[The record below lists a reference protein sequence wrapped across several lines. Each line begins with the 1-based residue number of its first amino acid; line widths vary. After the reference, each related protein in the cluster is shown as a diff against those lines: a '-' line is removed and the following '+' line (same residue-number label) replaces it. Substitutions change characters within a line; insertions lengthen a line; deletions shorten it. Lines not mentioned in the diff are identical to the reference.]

1 MVSIDKTQLIALAHG
16 WHPHAEAIDC
26 EDMRGPRSFFGE
38 SFPLPRPLRSRE
50 EQDMRAVGQADCGAQ
65 APSGCL
71 VLWESAEIRG
81 PVATAGRILA
91 SIEGSDPAVA
101 LQRPDGLD
109 VPASSYI
116 AGRCPSS
123 FDVAWRLLEA
133 GLLPEWGAALCSC
146 QTAGRGQMRRP
157 WHSPR
162 GNLYV
167 SFRLPRDP
175 NLQGEAAALIVG
187 GLLAGA
193 FRRLG
198 FPLSLK
204 WPNDLLLNEKDKV
217 GGLLLEARNGETLA
231 GLGVNL
237 AECPPAAALRADR
250 AAPAAVLLPGH
261 ARAASPG
268 ADKESSGG
276 EGEEPLAPFALWRH
290 LVSAAIL
297 EYSHSVAGQS
307 LAKAL
312 AGCDRLLAWKGRAV
326 VLAEADGSSISGIC
340 LGLGKNGGLLLRR
353 ADGDLREHFSG
364 SLSLAAGS
372 ALSG

>member
-1 MVSIDKTQLIALAHG
+1 MVSINKTQLIALAHG

-26 EDMRGPRSFFGE
+26 EDMRGPRSLFGE
-38 SFPLPRPLRSRE
+38 SFPLPRPLRSGE
-50 EQDMRAVGQADCGAQ
+50 EQDMRTVGQTDCGTQ

-71 VLWESAEIRG
+71 VLWENDEIRG

-91 SIEGSDPAVA
+91 SIEGCEPAVA
-101 LQRPDGLD
+101 LQRPNGLD
-109 VPASSYI
+109 VPASAYI
-116 AGRCPSS
+116 AGRCASS
-123 FDVAWRLLEA
+123 FDIAWRLLKA

-167 SFRLPRDP
+167 SFRLPRDA

-261 ARAASPG
+261 ARAVSPG
-268 ADKESSGG
+268 ADKKSSGG

-297 EYSHSVAGQS
+297 EYSHSVAGQD
-307 LAKAL
+307 LTTAL
-312 AGCDRLLAWKGRAV
+312 AGCDRLLSWKGRAV
-326 VLAEADGSSISGIC
+326 VLAEADGTSVSGFC
-340 LGLGKNGGLLLRR
+340 QGLGKNGGLLLRR
-353 ADGDLREHFSG
+353 ADGDMREYFSG
-364 SLSLAAGS
+364 SLSLAAS
-372 ALSG
+372 PVLSG

>member
-1 MVSIDKTQLIALAHG
+1 MVSTKKTQLIALAHG

-26 EDMRGPRSFFGE
+26 EDMRGPRSLFGE
-38 SFPLPRPLRSRE
+38 SFPVPRPLRSGE
-50 EQDMRAVGQADCGAQ
+50 EQDMRAVGQADAGT
-65 APSGCL
+65 PTPTGCL
-71 VLWESAEIRG
+71 VLWEDTEIRG
-81 PVATAGRILA
+81 PIAAAGRILA
-91 SIEGSDPAVA
+91 SAEAAGPVAA
-101 LQRPDGLD
+101 LQHPSGLD
-109 VPASSYI
+109 VPASAYI
-116 AGRCPSS
+116 AGRCASS

-167 SFRLPRDP
+167 SFRLPRDA

-250 AAPAAVLLPGH
+250 ATPAAVLLPGH
-261 ARAASPG
+261 ARAALSG
-268 ADKESSGG
+268 TDKEFSGG
-276 EGEEPLAPFALWRH
+276 EDEEPLAPFALWRH

-307 LAKAL
+307 LARAL
-312 AGCDRLLAWKGRAV
+312 AGCGHLLAWKGKAV
-326 VLAEADGSSISGIC
+326 VLAEADGSLISGLC
-340 LGLGKNGGLLLRR
+340 QGLGDSGGLLLRR
-353 ADGDLREHFSG
+353 ADGTLQEYFSG
-364 SLSLAAGS
+364 SLSLAVPPEGAG
-372 ALSG
+372 

>member
-1 MVSIDKTQLIALAHG
+1 MVSINKTQLIALAHG

-26 EDMRGPRSFFGE
+26 EDMRGPRSLFGE
-38 SFPLPRPLRSRE
+38 SFPLPRPLRSGE
-50 EQDMRAVGQADCGAQ
+50 EQDMRAVGQTDAGIP
-65 APSGCL
+65 APAGCL
-71 VLWESAEIRG
+71 VLWENGEIRG

-91 SIEGSDPAVA
+91 AIEDCDPAVA
-101 LQRPDGLD
+101 LQRPAGLD
-109 VPASSYI
+109 VPASAYI
-116 AGRCPSS
+116 AGRCASS

-167 SFRLPRDP
+167 SFLLPRDA

-187 GLLAGA
+187 GLLVGA

-204 WPNDLLLNEKDKV
+204 WPNDLLLNERDKV

-237 AECPPAAALRADR
+237 AECPPAAVLRADR
-250 AAPAAVLLPGH
+250 ATPAAVLLPGH
-261 ARAASPG
+261 ARVASPG
-268 ADKESSGG
+268 AAGESSVC

-307 LAKAL
+307 LTKAL

-326 VLAEADGSSISGIC
+326 VLTEADGSSISGFC
-340 LGLGKNGGLLLRR
+340 QGLGQNGGLLLRR
-353 ADGDLREHFSG
+353 ADGDLQEYFSG
-364 SLSLAAGS
+364 SLSLAAS
-372 ALSG
+372 PVLSG